1 MKKPIPLLLLA
12 VLVAGTALAQSGRK
26 VARPTTQPLP
36 PVQAPVFSQPD
47 PEPESEATT
56 DLAALRKLPDSL
68 LERPLKS
75 LDNSSFRMAD
85 FSGKVLV
92 VNVWASWCPPCRRE
106 VPEYERVR
114 SEYVGRAV
122 EFIGLTIENPRTS
135 TARVKE
141 FVRKLSFGFRVGWA
155 DAQTAR
161 TLMNGNEAIPQTLVI
176 DPDGRILS
184 HWDGYAVQHSGDHLR
199 SVLEN
204 ALSKAEGNEGR

>member
-1 MKKPIPLLLLA
+1 
-12 VLVAGTALAQSGRK
+12 
-26 VARPTTQPLP
+26 
-36 PVQAPVFSQPD
+36 
-47 PEPESEATT
+47 
-56 DLAALRKLPDSL
+56 
-68 LERPLKS
+68 
-75 LDNSSFRMAD
+75 MAD

-106 VPEYERVR
+106 VPEYEQVR

-122 EFIGLTIENPRTS
+122 EFIGLTVEDPRTS
-135 TARVKE
+135 TTRVKQ

-155 DAQTAR
+155 DPQTAR

-204 ALSKAEGNEGR
+204 ALSRAEGNDGR